1 MHLDVPASPAESKRL
16 LFVTPTD
23 DDDSQWLLDVRARL
37 ISGVSLCEQVP
48 PNWNGD
54 MEVTSCSSW
63 QMNPFLFFFSKQRM
77 KMYLSL
83 DRSISL
89 MRVL

>member
-83 DRSISL
+83 DRSINL